1 MSLDRRGFMSAV
13 TVFIADPH
21 PVYRRGMASIVR
33 RQGDMR
39 LLGVA
44 ARVPSVAQLA
54 DEPPDVLVADPVI
67 VSPREFWPV
76 RALACRRL
84 QTRVLLV
91 ASVVRDGDAY
101 AALAAGAH
109 GFLSKCSDEGDLV
122 DAIRRVAG
130 GETIIAPEL
139 QGDVALDIRMREVA
153 RRPVLS
159 MREHQILEL
168 SAEGLTAPEMG
179 RHLHLAPATVKSHM
193 LSLYDKLG
201 VRERAA
207 AVARGMRLGLIE

>member
-1 MSLDRRGFMSAV
+1 MSLERRAFMSAV
-13 TVFIADPH
+13 TVVIADPH
-21 PVYRRGMASIVR
+21 PVYRRGIASIVR

-39 LLGVA
+39 LVGA
-44 ARVPSVAQLA
+44 IAQVPAVEQLA
-54 DEPPDVLVADPVI
+54 GDPPDVLVADPVML
-67 VSPREFWPV
+67 RRRDYWLV
-76 RALACRRL
+76 RALAVRRL
-84 QTRVLLV
+84 RTRVLLV
-91 ASVVRDGDAY
+91 ASVVSPGDPY

-122 DAIRRVAG
+122 DAIRRVAA
-130 GETIIAPEL
+130 GETVIAPEL
-139 QGDVALDIRMREVA
+139 QGDVALDIRRREIA

-159 MREHQILEL
+159 MREHQVLEL

-179 RHLHLAPATVKSHM
+179 RQLHLSPATVKTHM

-201 VRERAA
+201 VRERGA